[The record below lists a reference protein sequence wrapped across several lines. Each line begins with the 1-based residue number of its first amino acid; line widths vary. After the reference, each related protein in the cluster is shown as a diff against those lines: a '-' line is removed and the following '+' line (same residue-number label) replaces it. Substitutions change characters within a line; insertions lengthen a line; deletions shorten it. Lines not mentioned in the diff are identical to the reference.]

1 MKMKSYETIE
11 ATNNT
16 WLKEQA
22 VACLGKENDAAAAAF
37 FEETLLCQRWEMDSH
52 MTMTT
57 VCGDAT
63 TYYVMAEKIGS
74 TIFGRFV
81 SQSENVVYM
90 VQVEDSPSPSCFED
104 LF

>member
-1 MKMKSYETIE
+1 MMNYEVIE

-22 VACLGKENDAAAAAF
+22 VACLGKENDAAAVAF
-37 FEETLLCQRWEMDSH
+37 FENTMLCQRWELDSH

-57 VCGDAT
+57 VVCEDA
-63 TYYVMAEKIGS
+63 TYYVMAEKIGDV
-74 TIFGRFV
+74 TYGRFV
-81 SQSENVVYM
+81 NPLEKVVYM
-90 VQVEDSPSPSCFED
+90 VQVEPEHSECLFNFD